1 MTRNHQKWTAEEEEK
16 LLNSSSDFPKIA
28 NELQRTVDAVQCRF
42 TKLYISLRAKEMLY
56 DRDGKFDK
64 KALELHFDNFVNR
77 YAEFYKIN
85 KNKLVRFLTYA
96 DRKLRR
102 ALVDIKTL
110 KELDNK
116 PLSNSQT
123 GSDTGDE
130 TDADS
135 DSDDETYYPSEDDS
149 SNDDSSDDDS
159 SDDDS
164 SNDDSSN
171 DDSSDD
177 EESYAQSMQNANK
190 WKLKYYKLKYEKR
203 LNIINNLLNK

>member
-1 MTRNHQKWTAEEEEK
+1 MTRNHQKWTEEEEQK
-16 LLNSSSDFPKIA
+16 LLNNSCDFPKIA

-42 TKLYISLRAKEMLY
+42 TKLYISIRAREMLY
-56 DRDGKFDK
+56 DKDGKFDK

-85 KNKLVRFLTYA
+85 KNKLARFLAYA

-102 ALVDIKTL
+102 ALAEVKSSKAL
-110 KELDNK
+110 GHKPLDN
-116 PLSNSQT
+116 SESY
-123 GSDTGDE
+123 
-130 TDADS
+130 S
-135 DSDDETYYPSEDDS
+135 DSDDETDTYSDTDDETYCPSE
-149 SNDDSSDDDS
+149 DDSSDDDS

-164 SNDDSSN
+164 SDDDSSD

-203 LNIINNLLNK
+203 LSIINNLLNK

>member
-149 SNDDSSDDDS
+149 SDDDS